1 MTRNR
6 RSGSPEPSSEAA
18 VHIRWAPALEPSLPD
33 DGFLGAGRSISTMES
48 IQITTDKR
56 LEVREV
62 TAQVREVIPD
72 DITGTVTVFS
82 SHTTAGV
89 AVNEGESR
97 LLSDFET
104 ALADL
109 VPDDGWKH
117 DQVDDN
123 ADSHIRSL
131 LVGAGETIP
140 VVDGELQLGTWQSIL
155 FVECD
160 GPRDRTVTVVAE

>member
-1 MTRNR
+1 MET
-6 RSGSPEPSSEAA
+6 
-18 VHIRWAPALEPSLPD
+18 LQ
-33 DGFLGAGRSISTMES
+33 ISTDE
-48 IQITTDKR
+48 R
-56 LEVREV
+56 LQVLDI
-62 TAQVREVIPD
+62 TAQVTAAIPEAT
-72 DITGTVTVFS
+72 TGTVTVFS

-104 ALADL
+104 ALAEL
-109 VPDDGWKH
+109 VPDEGWEHDEIDG
-117 DQVDDN
+117 N
-123 ADSHIRSL
+123 ADSHVRSL